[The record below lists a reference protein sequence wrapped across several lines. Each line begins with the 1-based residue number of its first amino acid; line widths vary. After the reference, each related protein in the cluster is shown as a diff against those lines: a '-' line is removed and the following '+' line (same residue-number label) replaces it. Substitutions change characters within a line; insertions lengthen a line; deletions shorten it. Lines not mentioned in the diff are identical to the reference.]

1 MKLRRQGGPSPGL
14 PHPRPHRLET
24 ETLPDPV
31 LRDRALCVMV
41 SASHPEAVCTPG
53 ETRGQA
59 HVVLPSTFLFF
70 SSEVG
75 PWSLLEEKPLPGIQW
90 PQPAVGDAA
99 ERCFSSQQRRW
110 PASPT
115 QTHRPQALF
124 PAVGAHTAKPDSRNL
139 SCAEETLP
147 LPSGPVFSASC

>member
-59 HVVLPSTFLFF
+59 HVVLPST
-70 SSEVG
+70 
-75 PWSLLEEKPLPGIQW
+75 
-90 PQPAVGDAA
+90 
-99 ERCFSSQQRRW
+99 
-110 PASPT
+110 
-115 QTHRPQALF
+115 
-124 PAVGAHTAKPDSRNL
+124 
-139 SCAEETLP
+139 LP
-147 LPSGPVFSASC
+147 LLLFRSRTLESSRGKAASGNTVATASSWGCS